1 MSSESATPINS
12 IPDITSVGKYATI
25 PTCRLYHPHSELN
38 NRSGYYP
45 NISSEQLDA
54 VNELV
59 AMIDEENLKFNHD
72 EEEEFLK
79 LLRFLRARK
88 FNVKQSFQMIQ
99 SDVHWRAEE
108 NRIHLRRESAGEV
121 LGCDLGKMYSYFPT
135 WIQGHDKQLRPVS
148 YRQFGK
154 FEVWNV
160 LKLTSMEKL
169 IRFHAWET
177 EVALHRMYSQSKS
190 TGYNIETF
198 VVVIDAA
205 GWGLRLATN
214 DAFTF
219 IKGMAVTDSDHYPER
234 LGTLVVINAPSVLAV
249 AYRVIQGFLDNVQK
263 QKIRIMG
270 TDRNEWLPVLQEYI
284 DIDQIPMQYGGTAP
298 DLPPDAAIDSMN
310 PVFEDEDAEESAR
323 IKARIVAET
332 AVQTE
337 DWYEVYM
344 RKHKKH
350 AGCTIC

>member
-1 MSSESATPINS
+1 MSQIAENS
-12 IPDITSVGKYATI
+12 LCKYSTI
-25 PTCRLYHPHSELN
+25 PICRPYHPQSELN

-45 NISSEQLDA
+45 NISTDQLTA
-54 VNELV
+54 VNELI
-59 AMIDEENLKFNHD
+59 AQIEEENLYFNHD

-88 FNVKQSFQMIQ
+88 FNVKQALHLVRE
-99 SDVHWRAEE
+99 DVRWRSED
-108 NRIHLRRESAGEV
+108 NRMHLRRESASEV
-121 LGCDLGKMYSYFPT
+121 LECDLGKLYTYFPT
-135 WIQGHDKQLRPVS
+135 WIEGHDKQLRPVS

-160 LKLTSMEKL
+160 LKLTSMDRL

-177 EVALHRMYSQSKS
+177 EVALHRMYSKSKAMD
-190 TGYNIETF
+190 YNIETF

-205 GWGLRLATN
+205 GWGMRLATN

-234 LGTLVVINAPSVLAV
+234 LGTLLVINAPSMLAV
-249 AYRVIQGFLDNVQK
+249 AYRVIQGFLDNIQK

-270 TDRNEWLPVLQEYI
+270 TDRNEWLPVLLEYI

-298 DLPPDAAIDSMN
+298 DPTPDEAINSMN
-310 PVFEDEDAEESAR
+310 PVFEEEDAEESAR
-323 IKARIVAET
+323 VKAKIVADAVEM

-337 DWYEVYM
+337 DLYEFYM
-344 RKHKKH
+344 QKHKKRS
-350 AGCTIC
+350 GCVIS

>member
-1 MSSESATPINS
+1 MPKNNAKFPI
-12 IPDITSVGKYATI
+12 IPI
-25 PTCRLYHPHSELN
+25 CRPYHPQSELN

-45 NISSEQLDA
+45 CISSEQLAA
-54 VNELV
+54 VNELI
-59 AMIDEENLKFNHD
+59 ALIEEENLHFLHD

-88 FNVKQSFQMIQ
+88 FNVKQALLMVREDIR
-99 SDVHWRAEE
+99 WRAED
-108 NRIHLRRESAGEV
+108 NRILLRRQTAEDV
-121 LGCDLGKMYSYFPT
+121 LGCDLEKMYSFFPT

-160 LKLTSMEKL
+160 LKLTSMERL

-177 EVALHRMYSQSKS
+177 EVALHRMYSKSKAMD
-190 TGYNIETF
+190 YNIETF

-234 LGTLVVINAPSVLAV
+234 LGTLLVINAPSVLAIS
-249 AYRVIQGFLDNVQK
+249 YRVIQGFLDNVQK

-270 TDRNEWLPVLQEYI
+270 TDRNEWLPVLLEYI
-284 DIDQIPMQYGGTAP
+284 DIDQIPQQYGGDAP
-298 DLPPDAAIDSMN
+298 DPSPQDAINSMN
-310 PVFEDEDAEESAR
+310 PIFEDEDPEESAKM
-323 IKARIVAET
+323 KAKIAIEAVEI

-337 DWYEVYM
+337 DLYELYM
-344 RKHKKH
+344 RKQKKNS
-350 AGCTIC
+350 GCVIA